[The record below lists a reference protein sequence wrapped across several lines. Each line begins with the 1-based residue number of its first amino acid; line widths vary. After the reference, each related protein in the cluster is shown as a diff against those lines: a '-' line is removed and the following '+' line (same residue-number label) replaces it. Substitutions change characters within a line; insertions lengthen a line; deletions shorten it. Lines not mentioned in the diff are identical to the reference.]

1 MEIVDEKGNSLP
13 QQQQENKKLVA
24 GILAIIVGSLGIH
37 KFILGYQKEG
47 VIMLLITILTCGIGG
62 AVTSIIGLIE
72 GIIYL
77 TKTDDEFYQMYQA
90 NQKTWF

>member
-13 QQQQENKKLVA
+13 VPADNKKLVA
-24 GILAIIVGSLGIH
+24 GILAIILGVFGVH

-47 VIMLLITILTCGIGG
+47 LIMLLVTILTCGIGG
-62 AVTSIIGLIE
+62 AVVSIIGLIE

-77 TKTDDEFYQMYQA
+77 TKTDEEFYQMYQVNKKA
-90 NQKTWF
+90 WF